1 MNISMKQEEKQA
13 IAFLGEIASLTGYD
27 SFVGRHAMELWN
39 EIVKDSKYKLYN
51 DTYKPNKRFELLVH
65 NNGMPIMVA
74 KYETKEFANS
84 VAKAALEHGLQTVGR
99 VVSDEKSV

>member
-27 SFVGRHAMELWN
+27 SFVGRHAMGLWN
-39 EIVKDSKYKLYN
+39 EIVKDHEYKLYN
-51 DTYKPNKRFELLVH
+51 GNYKPVKRFELLVH
-65 NNGMPIMVA
+65 SDGVPIMVA

-84 VAKAALEHGLQTVGR
+84 VAKAALEHGLQASGK
-99 VVSDEKSV
+99 VVNI